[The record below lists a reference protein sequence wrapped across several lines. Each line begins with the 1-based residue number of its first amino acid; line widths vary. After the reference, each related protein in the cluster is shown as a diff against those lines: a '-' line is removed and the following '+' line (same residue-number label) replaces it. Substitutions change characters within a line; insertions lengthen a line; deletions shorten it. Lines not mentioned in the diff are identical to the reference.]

1 MKKII
6 FYHMSVTILLF
17 FFLDAI
23 LAKKKERELF
33 HYAVGSQRRFERYYF
48 ENITEKLYETT
59 RECSFNVVEDN
70 VISKSLS
77 SHSNNNKSNVALE
90 VEMIPPELHY
100 VDKWSSIH
108 PPVTIFDDKVCH
120 QASKFFKM
128 RNGCSRGVNL
138 HPDCPRCHRDITEY
152 VTCKINKMRNNE
164 DKGKPIVIPFAKEVR
179 ENPNIASTSPFII
192 HAKKGA
198 YVTKCGGVAVP
209 CGTIQTR
216 TQCGTVRDETS
227 FDLWNKCYK
236 DNNSNSNNISS
247 SKSNSPC
254 NQLKKYSKLFVL
266 SYKYDSA
273 IGHFL
278 TEILP
283 RVAYYHELLTRK
295 DDPVY
300 IHYGCDKKF
309 GKFSPPLKYME
320 WLGIDSKKFI
330 QGEVYADHVMLPR
343 DGACQDLLYNRWEY
357 MKMREMIFNR
367 AGLDERKDWK
377 VEAHIMET
385 SEKNS
390 QRNLPMLVGPNK
402 DEKPIVLVLGR
413 SKSKYSAR
421 KGDITRL
428 WPMDFYEQLLQNIT
442 KSFPNRIV
450 VPFSD
455 RNVTLMSCITCQIE
469 LFSRATLVIG
479 MHGAGLSNMMF
490 MPTGGT
496 VIEICPG
503 LDGRML
509 PASGPFSRLAMA
521 TGMKHIM
528 YHLTKETMQFSRQG
542 TRFDISRFIYS
553 IKKFLNMIE

>member
-1 MKKII
+1 MI
-6 FYHMSVTILLF
+6 V
-17 FFLDAI
+17 
-23 LAKKKERELF
+23 AKKKERELF
-33 HYAVGSQRRFERYYF
+33 HYAVGSQRRFERYNF
-48 ENITEKLYETT
+48 ENITEKMYETT
-59 RECSFNVVEDN
+59 RECSFNIIEDN
-70 VISKSLS
+70 IISKSLS
-77 SHSNNNKSNVALE
+77 SNYNNNNNNNNNVALE
-90 VEMIPPELHY
+90 VEMIPPESHH

-108 PPVTIFDDKVCH
+108 PSVTLFDNKICD

-138 HPDCPRCHRDITEY
+138 HPDCPRCHRDITEH
-152 VTCKINKMRNNE
+152 VTCKMNQMRKNE
-164 DKGKPIVIPFAKEVR
+164 DKGKPIIIPYAKEVR

-192 HAKKGA
+192 HAKNGA
-198 YVTKCGGVAVP
+198 YVTKCGGVAVS

-227 FDLWNKCYK
+227 LELWNKCYK
-236 DNNSNSNNISS
+236 NNNSNSSS
-247 SKSNSPC
+247 SNGNC
-254 NQLKKYSKLFVL
+254 NKLKKYPKLFVL

-273 IGHFL
+273 IGHFM

-283 RVAYYHELLTRK
+283 RIAYYYELLTRK

-320 WLGIDSKKFI
+320 WLGIDSSKFI

-357 MKMREMIFNR
+357 MKMREMVFNR

-377 VEAHIMET
+377 IEAKSNENTQENINNNDQPILT
-385 SEKNS
+385 
-390 QRNLPMLVGPNK
+390 GPNHG
-402 DEKPIVLVLGR
+402 ETPIILVLGR

-428 WPMDFYEQLLQNIT
+428 WPMDFYEQLIQNIT
-442 KSFPNRIV
+442 TSFPNRLVI
-450 VPFSD
+450 PFSD
-455 RNVTLMSCITCQIE
+455 RNSTLMSCITCQIE
-469 LFSRATLVIG
+469 LFSRATLIIG

-528 YHLTKETMQFSRQG
+528 YHLTKETMQFSKHG
-542 TRFDISRFIYS
+542 TRFDIKKFINS
-553 IKKFLNMIE
+553 IKNSLKVIEQN